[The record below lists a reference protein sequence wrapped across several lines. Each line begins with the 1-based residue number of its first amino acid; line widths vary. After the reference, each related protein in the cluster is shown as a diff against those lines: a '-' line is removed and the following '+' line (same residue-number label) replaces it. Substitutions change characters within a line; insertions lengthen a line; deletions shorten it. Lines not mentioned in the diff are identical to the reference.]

1 VFARV
6 MPWLFVLI
14 WSTGFV
20 VARLA
25 MPHAPPFGFLT
36 LRFALSAACF
46 VVWIALA
53 GAAWPK
59 GRRQWLH
66 LAVIGVLMQ
75 AAYLGGVWSAVKS
88 GLGAGTAALL
98 VGLQPVL
105 TALWLTRSAE
115 ARGASSVA
123 GRQWLGLVLGFAG
136 LGLVVWRKL
145 GGEVT
150 PGNLAMATVALVGIT
165 SGTLY
170 QKRFLEPC
178 DVRTASAVQM
188 VAAFFVCLPLALL
201 ETEPMVWHLDLVL
214 AMAWSVGV
222 LTLGGSSLLYLLIQR
237 GEATAVTS
245 LLYLVPPCTA
255 LMAWWLFGEIADLAH
270 DGGRGI
276 DRGRCRPGR
285 PAHRRSEGETD
296 MKKTHR
302 IAVIPGDGIGTEGH
316 ARGRAR
322 SRGGGE
328 PVRHRAR
335 VRPLRLRLLAVLR
348 APRQHDAGRLAGAD
362 RRP

>member
-1 VFARV
+1 

-36 LRFALSAACF
+36 MRFALSALCL
-46 VVWIALA
+46 VVWIVIA

-59 GRRQWLH
+59 GRWQWVH
-66 LAVIGVLMQ
+66 LAVTGVLMQ
-75 AAYLGGVWSAVKS
+75 AAYLGGVWAAVKA

-105 TALWLTRSAE
+105 TALWLTRSAKS
-115 ARGASSVA
+115 RVASAVA
-123 GRQWLGLVLGFAG
+123 ARQWLGLVLGFAG
-136 LGLVVWRKL
+136 IGLVVWRKL

-150 PGNLAMATVALVGIT
+150 PANLAMATVALLGIT
-165 SGTLY
+165 TGTLY
-170 QKRFLEPC
+170 QKRFLAPC

-188 VAAFFVCLPLALL
+188 IAAFIVCLPLALL
-201 ETEPMVWHLDLVL
+201 ETEPMDWHLNLVL

-255 LMAWWLFGEIADLAH
+255 LMAWALFGESLTPAMMAGVALTVVGVALVV
-270 DGGRGI
+270 
-276 DRGRCRPGR
+276 R
-285 PAHRRSEGETD
+285 PANEAKETP
-296 MKKTHR
+296 T
-302 IAVIPGDGIGTEGH
+302 
-316 ARGRAR
+316 
-322 SRGGGE
+322 
-328 PVRHRAR
+328 
-335 VRPLRLRLLAVLR
+335 
-348 APRQHDAGRLAGAD
+348 
-362 RRP
+362 